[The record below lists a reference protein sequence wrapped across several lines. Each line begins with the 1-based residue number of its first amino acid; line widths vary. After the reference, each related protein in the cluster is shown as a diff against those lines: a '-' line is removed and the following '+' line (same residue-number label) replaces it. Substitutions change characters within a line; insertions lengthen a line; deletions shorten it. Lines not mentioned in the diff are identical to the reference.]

1 MRPFS
6 ATARQA
12 GFLDW
17 SQLTPG
23 LALRLAPALV
33 ALLAAG
39 LVLHDAAAGAI
50 AASGAF
56 VVGLGVFQQT
66 PGARADIM
74 LFAMVGMCAS
84 TFIGTFVGNGN
95 ATMVL
100 AALVYGFCCGLLPA
114 VGMGAFWVGQ
124 QCTVFLLIAGAYA
137 GGLDHAL
144 GRTVLIM
151 GGGALQIAITVAFV
165 ARAHLGPVWPSL
177 RSMIGDG
184 AEALRGIGYQLRP
197 GAPQFRFALRCALVL
212 AAAVAT
218 ERMLA
223 IPNGYW
229 AAMTALLLMR
239 PDFQDMLGRS
249 LGRFLGT
256 LGGAALATLVTHVL
270 VPGPPSLAALVAAAA
285 LLAYTTLRFNYGV
298 FSLFLTAYVVF
309 LLVLAGLAEAQVA
322 AARVVATVI
331 GGAFA
336 LAAHLD
342 IYFARRRRIRDGQA
356 M

>member
-1 MRPFS
+1 MKPLS

-12 GFLDW
+12 VVLDW

-33 ALLAAG
+33 ALLVAG
-39 LVLHDAAAGAI
+39 LVLHSAAAGAI

-56 VVGLGVFQQT
+56 VVGLGAFQQT
-66 PGARADIM
+66 AGARADIM
-74 LFAMVGMCAS
+74 LFALFGIGAS
-84 TFIGTFVGNGN
+84 TFIGTFVGNSN

-100 AALVYGFCCGLLPA
+100 AALIYGFCCGMLPA
-114 VGMGAFWVGQ
+114 VGMGAYWVGQ

-144 GRTVLIM
+144 GRMALVV
-151 GGGALQIAITVAFV
+151 GGGVLQIASFVITG
-165 ARAHLGPVWPSL
+165 ARARRGAMWPSL
-177 RSMIGDG
+177 RSMVAAGTD
-184 AEALRGIGYQLRP
+184 ALRGIGHQLRP
-197 GAPQFRFALRCALVL
+197 GAPQFRFALRCSLVL
-212 AAAVAT
+212 AAALTT
-218 ERMLA
+218 ERLLA

-239 PDFQDMLGRS
+239 PDFQDTLGRS
-249 LGRFLGT
+249 LGRLLGT
-256 LGGAALATLVTHVL
+256 LGGVALATLVTHVL
-270 VPGPPSLAALVAAAA
+270 VPGPWSLATLVAGAA
-285 LLAYTTLRFNYGV
+285 LLAYATLRLNYGV

-322 AARVVATVI
+322 TARVVGTLI

-342 IYFARRRRIRDGQA
+342 IYFARRRRIRDD
-356 M
+356 